1 VSIGARNMV
10 RDTNFIK
17 RRIQPFVFT
26 TPISLDCKDFLVKQ
40 MFNKILELSEFLKH
54 LRFMLE
60 KIDPHKFT
68 IIINESTQYLFLPI
82 DSHAGPQTL
91 GKTSSRGDLEVLED
105 VG

>member
-10 RDTNFIK
+10 RDTNFVK

-54 LRFMLE
+54 LRFVLE
-60 KIDPHKFT
+60 KIDPRKFS
-68 IIINESTQYLFLPI
+68 IIINESNTIFI
-82 DSHAGPQTL
+82 
-91 GKTSSRGDLEVLED
+91 SSNRLTCRTPNIGENKF
-105 VG
+105 

>member
-10 RDTNFIK
+10 RDTKFVK

-26 TPISLDCKDFLVKQ
+26 TPISLDCKDFLAKQ

-54 LRFMLE
+54 LRFVLE

-68 IIINESTQYLFLPI
+68 IIINESNTIFIFSNRLTCRTPNIGENKF
-82 DSHAGPQTL
+82 
-91 GKTSSRGDLEVLED
+91 
-105 VG
+105 